1 MTVLARREWLPRAQA
16 HRERAEQWTTP
27 HLRRR
32 AAGEDHPVED
42 FLFEYYN
49 FSPGALARWHPGLGI
64 GLVDAPEHAALG
76 AYRTDGSVSR
86 VDPARLERRLP
97 GLRWTQALLTRTRDA
112 EPRWSCFGLHE
123 WAMVH
128 GAAEQRRHAGQP
140 LRLGAAGT
148 DEVVRSH
155 SLQCTHVDAF
165 RFFTSESAP
174 LNAHPLTRDD
184 QLRFEQ
190 PGCVHVTMDL
200 YRLAFRLV
208 PFVESTIVLD
218 AFELALDARR
228 VDMRASPYDV
238 TDLGLIPIPVETA
251 DGKADYV
258 REQRRLAEL
267 ASPLRLRLL
276 AHVTDLLEREGA
288 TADRPVA
295 RPGVDP
301 DPSAAGVRRS

>member
-1 MTVLARREWLPRAQA
+1 MTVVPRAHWLPRAQA
-16 HRERAEQWTTP
+16 HRERAERWTQP

-32 AAGEDHPVED
+32 ATGDDHPVED

-49 FSPGALARWHPGLGI
+49 FSPGALARWHPGLGV

-76 AYRTDGSVSR
+76 AYLTEDGVSR
-86 VDPARLERRLP
+86 VDPSRLERRLP
-97 GLRWTQALLTRTRDA
+97 GLRWTHALLSRTRDA

-128 GAAEQRRHAGQP
+128 GAAEQRRHRSQP

-155 SLQCTHVDAF
+155 TLQCTHVDAF
-165 RFFTSESAP
+165 RFFTPEAAP
-174 LNAHPLTRDD
+174 LNALQLTRDD
-184 QLRFEQ
+184 QLQSEQ

-218 AFELALDARR
+218 AFELALDARQ

-238 TDLGLIPIPVETA
+238 TDLGLDPIPVETPE
-251 DGKADYV
+251 GKAAYV
-258 REQRRLAEL
+258 QEQRRLARL
-267 ASPLRLRLL
+267 AAPLRERLL
-276 AHVTDLLEREGA
+276 GAVTELLEHGA
-288 TADRPVA
+288 APS
-295 RPGVDP
+295 GV
-301 DPSAAGVRRS
+301 

>member
-1 MTVLARREWLPRAQA
+1 MIVLPRGEWLPRAQA
-16 HRERAEQWTTP
+16 HRERAERWTLP

-32 AAGEDHPVED
+32 AAGDDHPVED

-49 FSPGALARWHPGLGI
+49 FSPGALARWHPGLGV
-64 GLVDAPEHAALG
+64 GLEDAAEHAELG
-76 AYRTDGSVSR
+76 AYLTDGDVSR
-86 VDPARLERRLP
+86 VDAGRLERRVP
-97 GLRWTQALLTRTRDA
+97 GLRWTHALLSRTRDA

-128 GAAEQRRHAGQP
+128 GAAEQRRHRGQP

-155 SLQCTHVDAF
+155 TLQCTHVDAF
-165 RFFTSESAP
+165 RFFTSSAAP
-174 LNAHPLTRDD
+174 LNAHQLTRDD
-184 QLRFEQ
+184 QIRHEQ

-218 AFELALDARR
+218 AFELALDARQ

-238 TDLGLIPIPVETA
+238 TDLGLDPIPVETPE
-251 DGKADYV
+251 GKAAYV
-258 REQRRLAEL
+258 QEQRRLARL
-267 ASPLRLRLL
+267 AAPLRERLL
-276 AHVTDLLEREGA
+276 GAVTELLEHGA
-288 TADRPVA
+288 APS
-295 RPGVDP
+295 GV
-301 DPSAAGVRRS
+301 

>member
-1 MTVLARREWLPRAQA
+1 MTVLPRSDWLPRAQA
-16 HRERAEQWTTP
+16 HRERAERWTLP

-32 AAGEDHPVED
+32 AEGHDHPVED

-49 FSPGALARWHPGLGI
+49 FSPGALARWHPGLGV
-64 GLVDAPEHAALG
+64 GLVDSPEHAGLN
-76 AYRTDGSVSR
+76 AYLTRDDVSR
-86 VDPARLERRLP
+86 VDPGRLERRLP
-97 GLRWTQALLTRTRDA
+97 GLRWTQALLVRTRDA

-128 GAAEQRRHAGQP
+128 GAAEERRHRDQP

-155 SLQCTHVDAF
+155 TLQCTHVDAF
-165 RFFTSESAP
+165 RFFTPSAAP
-174 LNAHPLTRDD
+174 LNAHQLTRDD
-184 QLRFEQ
+184 QLGHEQ

-218 AFELALDARR
+218 AFELALDARQ

-238 TDLGLIPIPVETA
+238 TNLGLTPIPVETTE
-251 DGKADYV
+251 GKAVYV
-258 REQRRLAEL
+258 QEQRRLAALAGPLRERLLTQVSDLLALSDL
-267 ASPLRLRLL
+267 AS
-276 AHVTDLLEREGA
+276 T
-288 TADRPVA
+288 
-295 RPGVDP
+295 
-301 DPSAAGVRRS
+301 

>member
-1 MTVLARREWLPRAQA
+1 MTVVPRAHWLPRAQA
-16 HRERAEQWTTP
+16 HRERAERWTRP

-32 AAGEDHPVED
+32 ATGDDHPVED

-49 FSPGALARWHPGLGI
+49 FSPGALARWHPGLGV
-64 GLVDAPEHAALG
+64 GLVDAPAHAALG
-76 AYRTDGSVSR
+76 AYLTEDGVSR
-86 VDPARLERRLP
+86 VDPSRLERRLP
-97 GLRWTQALLTRTRDA
+97 GLRWTHALLSRTRDA

-128 GAAEQRRHAGQP
+128 GAAEQRRHASQP

-155 SLQCTHVDAF
+155 TLQCTHVDAF
-165 RFFTSESAP
+165 RFFTPEAAP
-174 LNAHPLTRDD
+174 LNALQLTRDD
-184 QLRFEQ
+184 QLRLEQ

-218 AFELALDARR
+218 AFELALDARQ

-238 TDLGLIPIPVETA
+238 TDLGLDPIRVETA
-251 DGKADYV
+251 EGKAAYV
-258 REQRRLAEL
+258 QEQRRLARL
-267 ASPLRLRLL
+267 AEPLRERLL
-276 AHVTDLLEREGA
+276 DDVGA
-288 TADRPVA
+288 LVGVSESPV
-295 RPGVDP
+295 R
-301 DPSAAGVRRS
+301 

>member
-1 MTVLARREWLPRAQA
+1 MILLPRDEWVPRARA
-16 HRERAEQWTTP
+16 HRQRAERWTLP

-32 AAGEDHPVED
+32 SVGDDHPVED

-49 FSPGALARWHPGLGI
+49 FSPGALARWHPGLGV
-64 GLVDAPEHAALG
+64 GLVDSPEHAELG
-76 AYRTDGSVSR
+76 AYLSEGPVSR

-97 GLRWTQALLTRTRDA
+97 GLRWTQSLLTRTRDA

-128 GAAEQRRHAGQP
+128 GASEARRHGGQP
-140 LRLGAAGT
+140 LRLGAEGT

-155 SLQCTHVDAF
+155 TLQCTHVDAF
-165 RFFTSESAP
+165 RFFTAESVP
-174 LNAHPLTRDD
+174 LNAHQLTRED

-238 TDLGLIPIPVETA
+238 TDLGLDPIPVETSE
-251 DGKADYV
+251 GKAAYV
-258 REQRRLAEL
+258 QEQRRLARL
-267 ASPLRLRLL
+267 AEPLRERLL
-276 AHVTDLLEREGA
+276 QHVSNLLERGSVPSGA
-288 TADRPVA
+288 
-295 RPGVDP
+295 
-301 DPSAAGVRRS
+301 

>member
-1 MTVLARREWLPRAQA
+1 MSVLPRSEWLPQAQA
-16 HRERAEQWTTP
+16 HRERAERWTLP

-32 AAGEDHPVED
+32 AEGHDHPVED

-49 FSPGALARWHPGLGI
+49 FSPGALARWHPGLGV

-76 AYRTDGSVSR
+76 AYLTDDGVSR

-128 GAAEQRRHAGQP
+128 GAAEERRHRGQP

-155 SLQCTHVDAF
+155 ALQCTHVDAF
-165 RFFTSESAP
+165 RFFTPSAAP
-174 LNAHPLTRDD
+174 LNAHQLTRDD
-184 QLRFEQ
+184 QLGHEQ

-218 AFELALDARR
+218 AFELARDARQ

-238 TDLGLIPIPVETA
+238 TNLGLDPIPVETA
-251 DGKADYV
+251 DGKAVYV
-258 REQRRLAEL
+258 QEQRRLARL
-267 ASPLRLRLL
+267 AEPLSERLL
-276 AHVTDLLEREGA
+276 AHLASLLEHS
-288 TADRPVA
+288 DVA
-295 RPGVDP
+295 
-301 DPSAAGVRRS
+301 ST